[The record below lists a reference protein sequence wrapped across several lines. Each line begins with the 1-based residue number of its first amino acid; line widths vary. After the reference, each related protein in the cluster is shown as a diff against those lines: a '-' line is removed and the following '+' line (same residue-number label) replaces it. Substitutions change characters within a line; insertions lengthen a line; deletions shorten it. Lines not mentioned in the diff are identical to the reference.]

1 MQGKTDGPIIGM
13 RGYYN
18 EKSIFEV
25 KILNLDDKQP
35 QRVGLAAIVDLRI
48 QFFDIEHLLILV
60 NGLKDLRPVLVK
72 DISAGPSNQYLG

>member
-1 MQGKTDGPIIGM
+1 MQGKTDGPFLVM

-25 KILNLDDKQP
+25 KILNVNDKQP
-35 QRVGLAAIVDLRI
+35 QGIGLAAIVDLRI
-48 QFFDIEHLLILV
+48 QFLDIEHLLILV
-60 NGLKDLRPVLVK
+60 YRLKDLRPVLVK